1 MVKKREFL
9 GRWRKDKTGL
19 LVWKWKKRKPT
30 KYVAPLI
37 GEYEVGHTRT
47 ENGTELA
54 ADTSKPWWWK

>member
-37 GEYEVGHTRT
+37 GEYEVGRKSVVDAI
-47 ENGTELA
+47 LA
-54 ADTSKPWWWK
+54 LQEKP

>member
-37 GEYEVGHTRT
+37 GEYEVGAERR
-47 ENGTELA
+47 
-54 ADTSKPWWWK
+54 SQ

>member
-1 MVKKREFL
+1 MKKREFL

-37 GEYEVGHTRT
+37 GEYEVGRKSVVDAI
-47 ENGTELA
+47 LA
-54 ADTSKPWWWK
+54 LQEKP